1 MAVALDIVARIPLFE
16 GVKDETLES
25 VTSFMKIRAYAS
37 NEVVMHKGDAPES
50 LAFLLNGKLQ
60 VVDISEDG
68 RETGLHF
75 IAPGSYFGELSVIDG
90 KPRSATVM
98 AIQASEVA
106 FLPIRQAR
114 ELIFNHP
121 LIAQRF
127 LTRFANIL
135 RASSNQRMLLS
146 IPNAFQ
152 RVFAQLHLIVQD
164 AKEGQVIEGL
174 PKQHEIAIMANTSRE
189 TVSRALQALLKSN
202 ILVKKGTVLII
213 KRPDMLKNAATGG
226 AEALTST
233 GRTSPESKN

>member
-1 MAVALDIVARIPLFE
+1 MAIATDIVAKIPLFE
-16 GVKDETLES
+16 GLDDETLTA
-25 VTSFMKIRAYAS
+25 VAALMTTRTYLAD
-37 NEVVMHKGDAPES
+37 EVVMHKGDMPEF
-50 LAFLLNGKLQ
+50 LAFLLDGKLQ
-60 VVDISEDG
+60 VIDISEDG

-75 IAPGSYFGELSVIDG
+75 IIPGSYFGELSVIDG

-106 FLPIRQAR
+106 LLPTRHAR
-114 ELIFNHP
+114 ALIFNRP

-152 RVFAQLHLIVQD
+152 RVFAQLHLLAQE
-164 AKEGQVIEGL
+164 AKEGQIIEGL

-189 TVSRALQALLKSN
+189 TVSRALRTLLEKN
-202 ILVKKGTVLII
+202 ILIKKGVVLIV
-213 KRPDMLKNAATGG
+213 KRPELLKNAAAGG
-226 AEALTST
+226 VDVLTAAEKASEKL
-233 GRTSPESKN
+233 KN